1 MELDDWGDL
10 HIPSPNAAA
19 VTESD
24 EPLMKSTGTLGKY
37 HSYDSGV
44 GLQEHNISPRLPR
57 PSPPHDD
64 ENDIPMRGS
73 ELRQRANKPAFT
85 CLLCSETVRRTYKA
99 LNILKRH
106 ISEQHHPQFEMSCP
120 YGDWTGTSRERMRR
134 HFKSAHSGQVLPARR
149 ELEVAYEAPASCAL
163 CGESVRSW
171 DEFYNCLFK
180 HCEIKGMGSKTK
192 SIPEEQAEL
201 DVSNTLLPSD
211 VPREMRKH
219 PTNEPMVK
227 TDGDL
232 DCDELL
238 NSYLD
243 RSDFV
248 STFSLDIFRK
258 SHPRGHD
265 AKGAVG
271 RLSDLHDILWSFAEK
286 LIFKGSEPCR
296 IFGWMVCR
304 HSGYAFRTN
313 ACQIKY

>member
-1 MELDDWGDL
+1 
-10 HIPSPNAAA
+10 
-19 VTESD
+19 
-24 EPLMKSTGTLGKY
+24 
-37 HSYDSGV
+37 
-44 GLQEHNISPRLPR
+44 
-57 PSPPHDD
+57 
-64 ENDIPMRGS
+64 
-73 ELRQRANKPAFT
+73 
-85 CLLCSETVRRTYKA
+85 
-99 LNILKRH
+99 
-106 ISEQHHPQFEMSCP
+106 
-120 YGDWTGTSRERMRR
+120 
-134 HFKSAHSGQVLPARR
+134 
-149 ELEVAYEAPASCAL
+149 
-163 CGESVRSW
+163 
-171 DEFYNCLFK
+171 
-180 HCEIKGMGSKTK
+180 MGSKTN

-201 DVSNTLLPSD
+201 EDVSNTLLPSD

-232 DCDELL
+232 ACDELL

-248 STFSLDIFRK
+248 STFSLDIFMK

-265 AKGAVG
+265 AKGPVG

-296 IFGWMVCR
+296 IFGWMVCS